1 MTLRARLLI
10 VVAAIVVAVT
20 ASAFVIISTQRHFLI
35 DQIDNQLRTASGPLS
50 RLPRSTANLPQ
61 RLGTRGGRPPQLL
74 SDLWVGEIDKNG
86 HLVQR
91 AAPGLS
97 VRATPRVDVGT
108 ALAAAHSGQSFN
120 VPAATGSGTF
130 RMRAV
135 ERSDGTTVVL
145 GISLNRVDQSSNRL
159 LLALTLGAG
168 LIVAI
173 VALLV
178 WWVWR
183 LGLRPVRR
191 ITETAEAITGGE
203 LDQRADVVGTRNE
216 SARLAA
222 AFNTM
227 LDAREQAEDRLRR
240 FVADASHELRTPLTS
255 IRGYSTLYRR
265 GGFRDRAAVDD
276 AMRRIGQEAT
286 RMHVMVDDLLLLAQL
301 DQGRPLASD
310 TVDLAA
316 IVNDVAT
323 DALAVDPHRPVQ
335 VDVVEPLATVGDDHR
350 LRQVV
355 AALVTN
361 ALVHT
366 AGEVRIRGFSGA
378 TNHPIIEVSDDGPGM
393 DTDVATHAFERF
405 FRGDVSR
412 SRSHGGA
419 GLGLA
424 IVQSI
429 VVAHDGVIEL
439 ETNRASGTTFRLR
452 FRADSQNLCK
462 TP

>member
-20 ASAFVIISTQRHFLI
+20 ASALVVTSTQRRFLI
-35 DQIDNQLRTASGPLS
+35 DQVDSQLRTASVPLS
-50 RLPRSTANLPQ
+50 RIPRVTANAP
-61 RLGTRGGRPPQLL
+61 RGFASPAGRPQVL
-74 SDLWVGEIDKNG
+74 SDLWVGEIDKSG
-86 HLVQR
+86 HLVER

-97 VRATPRVDVGT
+97 VRATPRVDVGVS
-108 ALAAAHSGQSFN
+108 LAAARSGRSFN
-120 VPAATGSGTF
+120 APAATGIGPF

-135 ERSDGTTVVL
+135 KRSDGTTVVL
-145 GISLNRVDQSSNRL
+145 GISLKRVDESSNRL
-159 LLALTLGAG
+159 GLAAAAGAG

-173 VALLV
+173 VALMV

-191 ITETAEAITGGE
+191 ITDTAEAITGGA
-203 LDQRADVVGTRNE
+203 LDQRADVTGTRNE
-216 SARLAA
+216 AARLAA
-222 AFNTM
+222 AFNAM

-286 RMHVMVDDLLLLAQL
+286 RMNLMVDDLLLLAQL
-301 DQGRPLASD
+301 DQGRPLAHD
-310 TVDLAA
+310 TVDLAT

-323 DALAVDPHRPVQ
+323 DALAVDPHRTVQ
-335 VDVVEPLATVGDDHR
+335 VEVAAPLATIGDDHR

-366 AGEVRIRGFSGA
+366 AGEVRIRGFAGVEQD
-378 TNHPIIEVSDDGPGM
+378 PIIEVSDDGPGM
-393 DTDVATHAFERF
+393 ASDVAAHAFERF
-405 FRGDVSR
+405 YRGDVSR

-429 VVAHDGVIEL
+429 VVAQEGVIEL
-439 ETNRASGTTFRLR
+439 ETNQAAGTTVRLR
-452 FRADSQNLCK
+452 FRADPQKLCK
-462 TP
+462 SS